1 VPEIRRSPEEI
12 LGIVGPSGCG
22 KTTLLCTI
30 LGLLKPRDGQVD
42 RPPSRSRIGR
52 SSLGQR
58 PGGGRRRLLFFFGMR
73 HIGSTVFLLNPY
85 ASLRQGRPPEGIRL
99 KGEPVGSIRPHLSG
113 VTMQTRLPLVAVLGF
128 VLSVM
133 CTVQAQVTKE
143 TVPGITNFARVE
155 TTVAC
160 AGATTPAA
168 IAEVKRLGFKAVVNL
183 RQASE
188 AGADIDGE
196 AAAAKAAGINFV
208 HLPFNAQAPDPML
221 VERFLKVVTDPGNQP
236 AFIHCASG
244 NRAAALWLI
253 KRVEV
258 DKWSVDRASEEA
270 TALGLTSSALK
281 TFALDQLQ
289 ARAKQVR

>member
-1 VPEIRRSPEEI
+1 MQ
-12 LGIVGPSGCG
+12 
-22 KTTLLCTI
+22 K
-30 LGLLKPRDGQVD
+30 QW
-42 RPPSRSRIGR
+42 
-52 SSLGQR
+52 
-58 PGGGRRRLLFFFGMR
+58 LF
-73 HIGSTVFLLNPY
+73 
-85 ASLRQGRPPEGIRL
+85 
-99 KGEPVGSIRPHLSG
+99 
-113 VTMQTRLPLVAVLGF
+113 VAVSMCL
-128 VLSVM
+128 LSV
-133 CTVQAQVTKE
+133 TSAAHAQVTKE

-168 IAEVKRLGFKAVVNL
+168 IADVKRLGFKSVVNL
-183 RQASE
+183 RQANE

-208 HLPFNAQAPDPML
+208 HLPFNAQSPDPML
-221 VERFLKVVTDPGNQP
+221 VERFLKAVTDAGNQP

-258 DKWSVDRASEEA
+258 DKWDVERATTEA

-281 TFALDQLQ
+281 TFALDQIQ
-289 ARAKQVR
+289 ARAKNK